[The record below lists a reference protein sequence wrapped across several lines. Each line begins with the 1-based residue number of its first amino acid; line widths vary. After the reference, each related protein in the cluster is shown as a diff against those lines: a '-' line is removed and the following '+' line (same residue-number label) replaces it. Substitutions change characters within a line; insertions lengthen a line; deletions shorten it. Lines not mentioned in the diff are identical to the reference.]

1 MTTPELRGERE
12 SKAYPGQTPKP
23 RTRKPSAWISPFKR
37 DLSYWGFVLNRVAG
51 AGLVVYLILHLVVLS
66 TLLNGEAGWDNFLRI
81 AKSPAF
87 LTLDVILIAGILGHG
102 LNGLRVALVG
112 SGLMVKRQRQLFI
125 GFMVIAVMLLVVSAI
140 LVYTA

>member
-1 MTTPELRGERE
+1 MTTPEISGE

-23 RTRKPSAWISPFKR
+23 RTRKAAAWISPFKR

-51 AGLVVYLILHLVVLS
+51 IGLVIYLILHLVVLS
-66 TLLNGEAGWDNFLRI
+66 TLLAGESGWDSFVRL

-112 SGLMVKRQRQLFI
+112 SGLMVKRQRQLFVA
-125 GFMVIAVMLLVVSAI
+125 FMLIAVVLLVVSAVF
-140 LVYTA
+140 VYSA